1 MATDGRQKRIPEN
14 MFNDHEAV
22 ADVPSRSGAAR
33 LAPSVVLLLFV
44 RLLLTLLGRGDKVL
58 IGLLSTFT
66 RLSRV
71 LLKLQFPHLT
81 AFHAAPTE
89 IIFIDQALKDYHQE
103 RISGSISELRMMMD
117 AETLETTKGPHPE
130 VIRPCKQAALG
141 FRI

>member
-44 RLLLTLLGRGDKVL
+44 RLLLTLLGRRDKVL

-81 AFHAAPTE
+81 AFMRLPQKSSSSTKLLK
-89 IIFIDQALKDYHQE
+89 IIIK
-103 RISGSISELRMMMD
+103 SGYQVAYQSSE
-117 AETLETTKGPHPE
+117 
-130 VIRPCKQAALG
+130 
-141 FRI
+141 